1 MAYGLSS
8 APFDHERNSEE
19 GRMEAGGRPE
29 GRKERLLPEG
39 GRAILNST
47 TYRALRHRH
56 DTVRTSESVAL
67 C

>member
-19 GRMEAGGRPE
+19 GRMEGEA

-47 TYRALRHRH
+47 TYRALRH